1 VVDIDVFVDKTY
13 PASTS
18 FNEFPGPY
26 AQLPTTMFDPDASLQ
41 YSTFRSYTERHLN

>member
-26 AQLPTTMFDPDASLQ
+26 AII
-41 YSTFRSYTERHLN
+41 NNNV